1 MTVGGH
7 RDRDDGDDG
16 DGLAPVTGTGIEVL
30 ALAALVL
37 GVTIRSLRPQ
47 AASHESPWIFPP
59 LMDESKW
66 MDQGRVNHG
75 EFLFESFAM
84 IRILGVSDL
93 TGHQTTSERCWCSNA
108 QGP

>member
-16 DGLAPVTGTGIEVL
+16 DGLATVTGTGIEVL

-47 AASHESPWIFPP
+47 AASHGFF
-59 LMDESKW
+59 MDFS
-66 MDQGRVNHG
+66 
-75 EFLFESFAM
+75 
-84 IRILGVSDL
+84 
-93 TGHQTTSERCWCSNA
+93 T
-108 QGP
+108 